1 MIVVDS
7 SVWIAV
13 LRGQTNRA
21 VPRLRAIVEDYD
33 DQVLV
38 GDLIMLEVLQG
49 TRDEAQAARIER
61 HLRSYPIASML
72 DETIAVQAAR
82 NYRLLCRRGITIRKT
97 IDMIIG
103 TFCPVFGH
111 ELLHDDRDFDP
122 LAEHLGLRVV
132 RV

>member
-21 VPRLRAIVEDYD
+21 VLRLRAIVEDYD

-61 HLRSYPIASML
+61 NLRSYPIASML

-82 NYRLLCRRGITIRKT
+82 NYRLLRRRGITVRKT
-97 IDMIIG
+97 VMNCCTTIRISTRWPSIL
-103 TFCPVFGH
+103 V
-111 ELLHDDRDFDP
+111 
-122 LAEHLGLRVV
+122 
-132 RV
+132 